1 MSTAQNDILNLCKT
15 MRMDLTNA
23 QGKLSDIMRQVAALD
38 LPDEPVK
45 ADPVRLIDRMITNG
59 AISDPVHLEA
69 ELRAA
74 AITGVEAVLL
84 RQRIETTA

>member
-1 MSTAQNDILNLCKT
+1 MSAAQQETLEALKKL
-15 MRMDLTNA
+15 RMDLTNA
-23 QGKLSDIMRQVAALD
+23 QVKLSEVMRQVAALE

-74 AITGVEAVLL
+74 AITGSEAALL